1 MLVCGIGQLEQ
12 WQGLDDT
19 GESTALTQVLR
30 RIGLEEGVDPIVTVL
45 DNAVAEHLGDLLECF
60 FGLLACLSLRVTGAM
75 KRLYKCLRDIYQY
88 VRART
93 YRIILHCQLSAEV
106 VFTQL

>member
-12 WQGLDDT
+12 WQRLDHT

-45 DNAVAEHLGDLLECF
+45 DNAVAEHLRHLLECF
-60 FGLLACLSLRVTGAM
+60 FGLLACLGLRT
-75 KRLYKCLRDIYQY
+75 I
-88 VRART
+88 AR
-93 YRIILHCQLSAEV
+93 
-106 VFTQL
+106 